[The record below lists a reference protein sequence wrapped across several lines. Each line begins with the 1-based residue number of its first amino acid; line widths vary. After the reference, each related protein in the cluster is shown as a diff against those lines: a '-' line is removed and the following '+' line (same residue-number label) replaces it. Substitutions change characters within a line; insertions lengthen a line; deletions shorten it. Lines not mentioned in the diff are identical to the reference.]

1 MEEDAHISLSA
12 LKVDGG
18 ASANDFLM
26 QVQADMINTPVL
38 RPKCVESTAAGVAYL
53 AGLAVG
59 YWKDKEEITKNQEIS
74 STFSPNIS
82 EQERAEKIAGW
93 EKAVKLAMSW
103 KA

>member
-1 MEEDAHISLSA
+1 MQFQSDIVNVPIDRPACIETTA
-12 LKVDGG
+12 LG
-18 ASANDFLM
+18 A
-26 QVQADMINTPVL
+26 
-38 RPKCVESTAAGVAYL
+38 AYF
-53 AGLAVG
+53 AGLSVG
-59 YWKDKEEITKNQEIS
+59 YWKDKEEIIKNQEIS